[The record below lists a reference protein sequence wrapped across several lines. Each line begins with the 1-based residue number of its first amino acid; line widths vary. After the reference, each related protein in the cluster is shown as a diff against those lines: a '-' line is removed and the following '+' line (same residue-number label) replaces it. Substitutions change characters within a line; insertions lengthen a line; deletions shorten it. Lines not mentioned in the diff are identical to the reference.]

1 MSPNLVFA
9 TGVLVPQRILGHD
22 YFRGLAAIYPAET
35 TLFARVSPLGSVQ
48 MRAAELARAIA
59 AKFPDGGVHI
69 IAHSMGGLDS
79 RCLLAQDMEGLASG
93 RRVVSLS
100 TISTPHHGSP
110 LANLVLDGLDVLE
123 LPFRH
128 ILAEFPALTTEVVK
142 DLTTGG
148 QPGFKEK
155 DPVAGVRYFCYA
167 GGAVES
173 KLLHP
178 LHFYIKAR
186 EGENDG
192 IVSVA
197 SATWPEQ
204 LAEEPWGADHISE
217 IGYNLNRP
225 DLHSSFAHAEAVARI
240 VQRATGA

>member
-35 TLFARVSPLGSVQ
+35 TLFARVSALGSVE

-59 AKFPDGGVHI
+59 AKFPAGEVHVV
-69 IAHSMGGLDS
+69 AHSMGGLDT

-93 RRVVSLS
+93 GRVVSLS

-110 LANLVLDGLDVLE
+110 LANLVLGGLYAVE
-123 LPFRH
+123 LPFRS
-128 ILAEFPALTTEVVK
+128 ILAEFPALTGQVVADLSTE
-142 DLTTGG
+142 GA
-148 QPGFKEK
+148 PGFKEK
-155 DPVAGVRYFCYA
+155 DPVAGVKYFCYA
-167 GGAVES
+167 GKTVES
-173 KLLHP
+173 ELLHP
-178 LHFYIKAR
+178 LHFYINAR

-192 IVSVA
+192 VVSVA

-204 LAEEPWGADHISE
+204 LAEEPWEADHISE

-225 DLHSSFAHAEAVARI
+225 GLNSTFPHVEAVARI
-240 VQRATGA
+240 VKRATS